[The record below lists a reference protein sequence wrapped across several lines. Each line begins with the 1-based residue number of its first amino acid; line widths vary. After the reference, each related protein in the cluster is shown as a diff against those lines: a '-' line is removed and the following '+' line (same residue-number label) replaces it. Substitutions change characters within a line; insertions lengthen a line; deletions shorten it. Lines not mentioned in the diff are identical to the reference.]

1 MPTKSELS
9 IALVAG
15 ELSGDLLGAQLIK
28 ELKQSFPTARISGV
42 GGKAMLEAGQEQWFS
57 NEPMNVM
64 GFTEVLG
71 SLKNLIQLRKN
82 IYQKVLHEQVNLFI
96 GIDAPDFNLPLE
108 KKLKQQGLT
117 TFHYVSP
124 SIWAWRSSR
133 IKKIAAS
140 CDHIFCLFPFEPP
153 LYQPVSLP
161 ATFVG
166 HPLAQSIP
174 QKPDNKIDR
183 KNLALDDQT
192 KMLALLPGSRQ
203 SEIKKNLPIM
213 LSSMLCYYKRYAKL
227 PTMVIPIAQSSLR
240 NPIDRIVQMQPDLIK
255 SRVQLVDGQARQI
268 LNASDGTLIA
278 SGTATLEA
286 LLLKKPMLIIYKVNP
301 ISAAIIRRLLEK
313 PWVSLPNGLANAA
326 IVPEFLQ
333 NDASP
338 NNIATGLDQ
347 LLYDEDFRQDQIA
360 HFNAIHQQLLA
371 KPNQI
376 SKVIKSTL
384 C

>member
-1 MPTKSELS
+1 
-9 IALVAG
+9 
-15 ELSGDLLGAQLIK
+15 
-28 ELKQSFPTARISGV
+28 
-42 GGKAMLEAGQEQWFS
+42 
-57 NEPMNVM
+57 
-64 GFTEVLG
+64 
-71 SLKNLIQLRKN
+71 
-82 IYQKVLHEQVNLFI
+82 
-96 GIDAPDFNLPLE
+96 
-108 KKLKQQGLT
+108 
-117 TFHYVSP
+117 
-124 SIWAWRSSR
+124 
-133 IKKIAAS
+133 
-140 CDHIFCLFPFEPP
+140 
-153 LYQPVSLP
+153 
-161 ATFVG
+161 
-166 HPLAQSIP
+166 
-174 QKPDNKIDR
+174 
-183 KNLALDDQT
+183 
-192 KMLALLPGSRQ
+192 
-203 SEIKKNLPIM
+203 
-213 LSSMLCYYKRYAKL
+213 MLCYYKRYAKL

>member
-1 MPTKSELS
+1 MPPELS

-15 ELSGDLLGAQLIK
+15 EVSGDLLGAQLIK
-28 ELKQSFPTARISGV
+28 ELKQNFPSARISGV

-64 GFTEVLG
+64 GLTEVLG
-71 SLKNLIQLRKN
+71 SLKSLIQLRKD
-82 IYQKVLHEQVNLFI
+82 IYQKILHERVNLFI
-96 GIDAPDFNLPLE
+96 GIDAPDFNFPLE
-108 KKLKQQGLT
+108 RKLKQQGLT
-117 TFHYVSP
+117 AFHYVSP

-133 IKKIAAS
+133 INKIAAS

-166 HPLAQSIP
+166 HPMAQSIP
-174 QKPDNKIDR
+174 QKLDNYRDR

-203 SEIKKNLPIM
+203 SEIKMNLPIM
-213 LSSMLCYYKRYAKL
+213 LSSMLCYYKRYAQL
-227 PTMVIPIAQSSLR
+227 PAMVIPIAQSSLKTT
-240 NPIDRIVQMQPDLIK
+240 IDRIVHMQPDLIK
-255 SRVQLVDGQARQI
+255 NQVQLVDGQAREV

-286 LLLKKPMLIIYKVNP
+286 MLLKKPMLVIYKVNP
-301 ISAAIIRRLLEK
+301 LTAAIVKRLLQK
-313 PWVSLPNGLANAA
+313 PWVSLPNVLANAA
-326 IVPEFLQ
+326 IVPELLQ
-333 NDASP
+333 SDATP
-338 NNIATGLDQ
+338 NNIATGLEQ
-347 LLYDEDFRQDQIA
+347 LLNDEDFRHQQLEQFTA
-360 HFNAIHQQLLA
+360 LHQQLLA
-371 KPNQI
+371 EPNQI
-376 SKVIKSTL
+376 SKVIQSTR